1 MNALYIRTTCALIGG
16 VALALSVVPSAHAE
30 TNLRFNRWLPPSHF
44 LQKVVID
51 GWMDDVAKVTEGR
64 IKPQVTA
71 AGVGGPKRQYQVV
84 ADGIVDVGWIAHGYT
99 PGEFPLTE
107 FVELPFLGD
116 SGEAISV
123 AYWNT
128 YNKHLLPAQ
137 EHRATHLVTLHT
149 HTPGHVYNKKR
160 AIKTIADFKGLK
172 IRANNRTTT
181 KFLKSV
187 GATPLFMP
195 VTTMGD
201 GLAKGV
207 LDGTV
212 FTDEA
217 FVNFRIQKQVKY
229 ALKFPGGLYNTS
241 FATVMNKDAWKKI
254 SAQDRAAISKISGAA
269 FARKAGREW
278 DRQERMGEKTL
289 AGIGVQ
295 TTALEGKFLDLI
307 RAKVSGFEKDWVKTA
322 DARGVDG
329 AAILRHFRKEIADY
343 QEKM

>member
-1 MNALYIRTTCALIGG
+1 MKLHLSKMTSGIIVGAT
-16 VALALSVVPSAHAE
+16 LALSTTSTANAE
-30 TNLRFNRWLPPSHF
+30 AKLRFNRWLPPSHF
-44 LQKVVID
+44 LQKVVLN
-51 GWMDDVAKVTEGR
+51 GWMADVARVTEGR
-64 IKPQVTA
+64 VKAEVTA

-107 FVELPFLGD
+107 FVELPFLGQ

-128 YNKHLLPAQ
+128 YNKFLLQAK
-137 EHRATHLVTLHT
+137 EHRTTHLVTLHT
-149 HTPGHVYNKKR
+149 HPAGHVYNKKR
-160 AIKTIADFKGLK
+160 AISSMADFKGLK
-172 IRANNRTTT
+172 IRANNRTTS

-241 FATVMNKDAWKKI
+241 FAMIMNKDAWSKI
-254 SAQDRAAISKISGAA
+254 SAKDQAAISKISGVAL
-269 FARKAGREW
+269 ARNAGREW
-278 DRQERMGEKTL
+278 DRQETMGQKTL
-289 AGIGVQ
+289 AGLGVQ
-295 TTALEGKFLDLI
+295 TVRLEGKFLELV
-307 RAKVSGFEKDWVKTA
+307 RKKVSGFEKDWIKA
-322 DARGVDG
+322 AAAKNVDG
-329 AAILRHFRKEIADY
+329 AAVLKYFRKEIADY
-343 QEKM
+343 PKN